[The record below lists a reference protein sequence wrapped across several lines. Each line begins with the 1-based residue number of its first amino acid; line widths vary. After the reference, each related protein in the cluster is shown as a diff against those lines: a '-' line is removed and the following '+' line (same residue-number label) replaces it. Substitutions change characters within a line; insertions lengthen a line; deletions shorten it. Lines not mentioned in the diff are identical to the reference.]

1 MRREAGDGWGAG
13 GAGGEQWALVGE
25 AAGGGLEGALMC
37 TCIETGIRRD
47 SQSFEVLRVNGCW
60 LCCHV
65 IVFYFVVRAVKLH
78 ENPEIETES

>member
-47 SQSFEVLRVNGCW
+47 SQSFEVLRVNGC
-60 LCCHV
+60 
-65 IVFYFVVRAVKLH
+65 
-78 ENPEIETES
+78 